1 MLGIAALTPADLP
14 SACECSSISI
24 LLPKVSLWH
33 SLLSVI
39 IAVQAI
45 LCLKFL
51 FWIWRMLLNQRWKE
65 WEYTTPFRTCWC
77 TFVIRGTDW
86 KCKPSLL
93 LAAFSGGVL
102 ARVVQRV
109 WRTMNLQHAD
119 VSAAI
124 SNIQ

>member
-1 MLGIAALTPADLP
+1 
-14 SACECSSISI
+14 
-24 LLPKVSLWH
+24 
-33 SLLSVI
+33 
-39 IAVQAI
+39 
-45 LCLKFL
+45 
-51 FWIWRMLLNQRWKE
+51 MLLNQRWKE
-65 WEYTTPFRTCWC
+65 WEYATPFRTSRC
-77 TFVIRGTDW
+77 TFVIKGTDW